1 MKNVKNNKGFSLV
14 ELIIVVAIM
23 AVLIGVLAP
32 QYLKYVEKS
41 KVSADGDTVTQLQKA
56 VETIV
61 SDPETTVTGDFTV
74 TISDTANAA
83 GDFTVV
89 SGTDATAATT
99 ELGNVMSDYGTQRIK
114 SKSYKATGPVVI
126 DVTWTTDATG
136 ISIPSVAVSG
146 TP

>member
-1 MKNVKNNKGFSLV
+1 MKNLKNNKGFSLV

-61 SDPETTVTGDFTV
+61 SDPETTITDDFSV
-74 TISDTANAA
+74 TISDKANAS

-89 SGTDATAATT
+89 GGADATAAAT
-99 ELGNVMSDYGTQRIK
+99 ELGNVMNDYGTQRIK
-114 SKSYKATGPVVI
+114 SKSYRAAGPVVI
-126 DVTWTTDATG
+126 DVTWTVDANG